1 MHITMTMRFSINE
14 WLVLLKG
21 KMSIVIEHSW
31 DLLLFHYGDLRF
43 VHTEIVIFLKKFD
56 CLLVCIIG
64 SHNGQRNLNSLV
76 TELLLIGQNIVNII
90 MHESLSC

>member
-56 CLLVCIIG
+56 CLLVCIIR